1 MLTADYL
8 FLAALAFV
16 VACSLWF
23 APRIRSDRIAM
34 QWGFDGKPTWYA
46 PKQIGIWAVPA
57 LMLVVRLFIWAA
69 MTWLPARVHWPEL
82 GIALLSVIAAGVHVF
97 ILTRAAKAS

>member
-1 MLTADYL
+1 MAIW
-8 FLAALAFV
+8 V
-16 VACSLWF
+16 V
-23 APRIRSDRIAM
+23 
-34 QWGFDGKPTWYA
+34 PT
-46 PKQIGIWAVPA
+46 V
-57 LMLVVRLFIWAA
+57 MLVVRLFIWAA